1 MKKLF
6 QSSDFKCTSY
16 NQCEVIIHTMQEKK
30 DLPVALLTGSG
41 KSIVLMLAVMLGSGK
56 TFLVIISL
64 ISLLEKW
71 KYQLKLSC
79 IRYNIFWHGMHVF
92 PDSPIVLANIDLT
105 IKSDLIECIGNAYA
119 HKSFGRV
126 VIDEFHDIL
135 VSCEF

>member
-41 KSIVLMLAVMLGSGK
+41 K

-79 IRYNIFWHGMHVF
+79 IRYNIF
-92 PDSPIVLANIDLT
+92 
-105 IKSDLIECIGNAYA
+105 
-119 HKSFGRV
+119 
-126 VIDEFHDIL
+126 
-135 VSCEF
+135 